1 MAERGCNLLTTQLF
15 WLRRSL
21 PYLDG
26 WFVEQER
33 HRTKQLLATQEI
45 LFPGL
50 YHSLL
55 TAMKPLMA
63 RDRVGLE
70 SSKMKEGNYEEF
82 LWRAERGLVSSQTSK
97 CGIVFVVAL
106 NRIINRFRRTISTW
120 KTIKKMSPTLIV
132 CEIEMTLAIARG
144 KWNICWSR
152 AEWCL
157 SEWQYGKQGDL
168 YNTEHCYFYFR
179 LRPVPPSLMDRLARS
194 EKHARI
200 KTWPR
205 RRKAE
210 NVRAKMARFLL
221 LVRAARDSRATMFYL
236 RAFLASPSTNHEE

>member
-1 MAERGCNLLTTQLF
+1 MAERGCNLLSQLF

-82 LWRAERGLVSSQTSK
+82 LWRAERGLVSSQTSE

-106 NRIINRFRRTISTW
+106 NRIINQFRQTISTW
-120 KTIKKMSPTLIV
+120 KTIKNASNIV
-132 CEIEMTLAIARG
+132 CVDEMIACEIEMTLAIARG
-144 KWNICWSR
+144 KWKYLLI
-152 AEWCL
+152 
-157 SEWQYGKQGDL
+157 
-168 YNTEHCYFYFR
+168 
-179 LRPVPPSLMDRLARS
+179 LARNGVCQNGNM
-194 EKHARI
+194 ENKETCTTL
-200 KTWPR
+200 KT
-205 RRKAE
+205 A
-210 NVRAKMARFLL
+210 MLL
-221 LVRAARDSRATMFYL
+221 LF
-236 RAFLASPSTNHEE
+236 